1 MTKLVVYFD
10 GRPLRDLP
18 RLAWEK
24 VRQQTLRPSDVT
36 RSIPGAWRAVAAGG
50 GGEGEHLPRAALC
63 RGRHLEWQK
72 YGILKFGRF
81 LRIGVCIFWQLQLI
95 NLSSIALRNYTP
107 NLA

>member
-50 GGEGEHLPRAALC
+50 GGRR
-63 RGRHLEWQK
+63 RGAFASSGTVQGTAFGMAKIWNSEIWPLLANWRMHFLAVATDQP
-72 YGILKFGRF
+72 KFH
-81 LRIGVCIFWQLQLI
+81 CI
-95 NLSSIALRNYTP
+95 T
-107 NLA
+107 